1 MGRKSNGTLVLAPG
15 IGSFPFS
22 LATWR
27 PVFCLAVTYLHS
39 FLRRIRKIMWVLQT
53 SGIPIAL
60 GMNVLQ
66 AIAQKQVNTATVL
79 WLSMKVFR

>member
-1 MGRKSNGTLVLAPG
+1 
-15 IGSFPFS
+15 
-22 LATWR
+22 
-27 PVFCLAVTYLHS
+27 
-39 FLRRIRKIMWVLQT
+39 MWVLQT